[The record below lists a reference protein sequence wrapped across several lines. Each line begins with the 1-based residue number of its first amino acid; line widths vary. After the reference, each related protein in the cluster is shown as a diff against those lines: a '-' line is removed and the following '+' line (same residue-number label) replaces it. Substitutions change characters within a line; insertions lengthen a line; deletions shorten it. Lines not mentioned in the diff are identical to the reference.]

1 MAAVPT
7 IKQLRY
13 LIALS
18 ETLSFTKAAE
28 RCFVGQSTLSA
39 GLKELEDT
47 LGTQLVERD
56 KHSVSLTPT
65 GRGVVERAHRLIA
78 QADDLVDFVYDEDLR
93 KSIEIMGLEKM
104 PGGEITWD
112 FSKTTGGLIKSDLI
126 INHEGK
132 IVSLCKSVT
141 EKKIYRFEQVNL
153 LKAIKNQIV

>member
-1 MAAVPT
+1 MAAIPT
-7 IKQLRY
+7 LKQLRY

-65 GRGVVERAHRLIA
+65 GRGVVERAQLAVFGLDPGLPLREISQRSLGLCRILPRDLLQRNRLVHFFIYA
-78 QADDLVDFVYDEDLR
+78 
-93 KSIEIMGLEKM
+93 
-104 PGGEITWD
+104 
-112 FSKTTGGLIKSDLI
+112 
-126 INHEGK
+126 
-132 IVSLCKSVT
+132 SVRLG
-141 EKKIYRFEQVNL
+141 YY
-153 LKAIKNQIV
+153 